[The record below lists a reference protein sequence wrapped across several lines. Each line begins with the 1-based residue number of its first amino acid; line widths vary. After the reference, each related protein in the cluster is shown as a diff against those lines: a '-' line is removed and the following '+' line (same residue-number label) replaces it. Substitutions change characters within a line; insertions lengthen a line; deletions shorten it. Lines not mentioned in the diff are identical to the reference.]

1 MFFILI
7 TLAIFTLFH
16 VQLVS
21 SAPEKIKDM
30 GQVLSKAREQLY
42 DCKLVT
48 KKLRAM
54 LQSADEQVRSL
65 KKQSTFLSQLA
76 AKTLPNAIHCLSLR
90 LTIDY
95 NLLPTEKRKFPRS
108 ENLEN
113 PNLYHYALFSDN
125 VLAASVVVNSTVV
138 NAKVMYAV
146 LFYSTKLKCVFPKDW
161 NLLLMLSIFLSLL
174 PYLYLQFLVLVLWN

>member
-1 MFFILI
+1 
-7 TLAIFTLFH
+7 
-16 VQLVS
+16 
-21 SAPEKIKDM
+21 M

-48 KKLRAM
+48 GKLRAM

-76 AKTLPNAIHCLSLR
+76 AKTIPNGIHCLSLR

-95 NLLPTEKRKFPRS
+95 YMLSPEKRIFPRS
-108 ENLEN
+108 ENREN

-125 VLAASVVVNSTVV
+125 VLAASVVVNSTIM
-138 NAKVMYAV
+138 NAKVPV
-146 LFYSTKLKCVFPKDW
+146 LLFIRTLYYCS
-161 NLLLMLSIFLSLL
+161 NLNIVARNCENTTVSFCFVLSLL
-174 PYLYLQFLVLVLWN
+174 RH